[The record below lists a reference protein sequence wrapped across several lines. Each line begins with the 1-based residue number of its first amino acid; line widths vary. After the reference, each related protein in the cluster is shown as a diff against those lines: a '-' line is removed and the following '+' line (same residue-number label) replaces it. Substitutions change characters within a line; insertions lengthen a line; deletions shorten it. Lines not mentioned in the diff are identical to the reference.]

1 MRNRQGK
8 LAIDEARAH
17 SNEDIVAMLSRY
29 IDRTSDRDIRIQ
41 FNTLVYPK
49 VGLAHTHTLERS
61 PHPAPR
67 SNEVSFPSCLWHCI
81 SSPALLASLA
91 VTYVASCHPLNPPW
105 TPN

>member
-49 VGLAHTHTLERS
+49 VGLAHTHALERS
-61 PHPAPR
+61 PHPAQTKSALHP
-67 SNEVSFPSCLWHCI
+67 VSGI
-81 SSPALLASLA
+81 VLASLLLHCLH
-91 VTYVASCHPLNPPW
+91 YLP
-105 TPN
+105 

>member
-1 MRNRQGK
+1 MQVRNRQGK

-49 VGLAHTHTLERS
+49 VLVGLAHTPSNTLRTPLKRS
-61 PHPAPR
+61 QL
-67 SNEVSFPSCLWHCI
+67 FI
-81 SSPALLASLA
+81 SSPALLTLLA
-91 VTYVASCHPLNPPW
+91 VTYVASCRPLNPPW
-105 TPN
+105 APN